1 MENSGLDLIGREKE
15 ESVFCSEEE
24 NHPQLWDNIE
34 ESKSIMNRNRR
45 IFMLKRSIFKRFF
58 FLLCGESSSSLGD
71 V

>member
-1 MENSGLDLIGREKE
+1 MENSGLDLMGREKE

-34 ESKSIMNRNRR
+34 ESKSIMNNRR
-45 IFMLKRSIFKRFF
+45 NFLLKRSIFKRFF
-58 FLLCGESSSSLGD
+58 FLLCVKSSSSPVD